1 MTVYRDFDQAELE
14 RQYNA
19 RATVPDVQPY
29 LDRYAGDSARMRATL
44 PCHLDVAFGPTPEET
59 LDIFPAA
66 GPRPAPTLVF
76 VHGGYWRLLGKG
88 DSSFMAGAVTGAGAT
103 VVALNY
109 ALAPRVSLDE
119 IVRQVRA
126 AIAWL
131 FREGKVYGVDPER
144 LHAVGT
150 SAGGHLA
157 AMLLCPGWQE
167 SLGVPERVV
176 KGACVISGLFDLE
189 PVRLSQ
195 PNEWLRLDAE
205 AAWRLSPIHH
215 LPVSGCPLIVAWA
228 EADTG
233 EFKRQSQELAA
244 AWAARGF
251 PCERMEM
258 AGFNHFDAAL
268 ELERA
273 ASALTAAI
281 VRQMGLSRAGTPPPR
296 PGRRRGGAAP
306 RSP

>member
-1 MTVYRDFDQAELE
+1 MRSGEAVDGRDSVTVYRDFDQAELE

-29 LDRYAGDSARMRATL
+29 LARYAAESARMRAAL
-44 PCHLDVAFGPTPEET
+44 PCHLDLAFGPTPEET

-66 GPRPAPTLVF
+66 GPRAAPTMVF
-76 VHGGYWRLLGKG
+76 VHGGYWRLLGKA
-88 DSSFMAGAVTGAGAT
+88 DSSFMAEAFTRAGVT

-131 FREGKVYGVDPER
+131 YREGKAYGVDPER
-144 LHAVGT
+144 IHAVGT

-157 AMLLCPGWQE
+157 AMLLCPGWHDG
-167 SLGVPERVV
+167 LGVPEGVV

-189 PVRLSQ
+189 PVRLSE
-195 PNEWLRLDAE
+195 PNEWLGLDAE
-205 AAWRLSPIHH
+205 AARRLSPIHH
-215 LPVSGCPLIVAWA
+215 LPVSGCPLIVACA
-228 EADTG
+228 ETDTG
-233 EFKRQSQELAA
+233 EFKRQSRELAE

-251 PCERMEM
+251 PCERIEM
-258 AGFNHFDAAL
+258 AGFNHFDVVL
-268 ELERA
+268 ELNRPT
-273 ASALTAAI
+273 SPLTAAI
-281 VRQMGLSRAGTPPPR
+281 LRQMGLRPGGTPPPR
-296 PGRRRGGAAP
+296 
-306 RSP
+306 